1 MLAGQP
7 DLARRSFA
15 AAAAELEQL
24 VQRAPEDAGLHGS
37 LGIAYAGLGRRT
49 EAVREAGLGCECESR
64 PQSKCDTGPRLNC
77 LVDLATVYTMV
88 GQPGEAIAA
97 LDELLGRSGWSTPHR
112 LRLEPWWDPLRSDP
126 RFQALL
132 VKYEVKE

>member
-1 MLAGQP
+1 MLAGQG
-7 DLARRSFA
+7 DLARRSFEA
-15 AAAAELEQL
+15 ARVELEQL
-24 VQRAPEDAGLHGS
+24 VQRAPKDAELHGS

-49 EAVREAGLGCECESR
+49 EAVREARLGCEPR
-64 PQSKCDTGPRLNC
+64 PQSKCNTAPRLDC
-77 LVDLATVYTMV
+77 LVDLALVYTMV

-112 LRLEPWWDPLRSDP
+112 LRLEPWWDPLRPDP

-132 VKYEVKE
+132 EKYEVKE

>member
-49 EAVREAGLGCECESR
+49 EAVHEEKLGCA
-64 PQSKCDTGPRLNC
+64 PYPDSKCNTEPRRLDC
-77 LVDLATVYTMV
+77 LVDLAVVYTMV

-97 LDELLGRSGWSTPHR
+97 LDELLGRSGWSTPHK
-112 LRLEPWWDPLRSDP
+112 LRLEPWWDQLRSDP

-132 VKYEVKE
+132 TKYEVKE